1 MQINKQDVVAV
12 VLGGP
17 SSEAEISRVTGGAIA
32 NALREKGYNAKEVEL
47 NPSNLINE
55 LRDMNA
61 KVVFNAVH
69 GMYGEDGRLQ
79 SILEAAGIPYTG
91 CGVLASAVSMDKSA
105 TKRYLQS
112 AGIPTAPCMIINKR
126 DAGDLQTLAEKI
138 ISEFGLPVVI
148 KAATQGSSIGVV
160 IPKTAQEVV
169 PALEEAFKYSE
180 NVLAEKCIKGKEL
193 TISIMEEN
201 GEPKPLPVIWIAPH
215 SGAYDFHSKYTKG
228 ATDYH
233 CPAPFDEKTTAYIQK
248 IAVETYKLLGLSG
261 VARVDA
267 MLGDE
272 DGVAYVLEANTVPG
286 NQPGSEG
293 CCCCRHQL
301 PGALRKNFTERKI
314 KMFYKEPKEVQHGF
328 IADYTRTTAQTQ
340 TPEILAH
347 GAPAGIHGYTCC
359 NLYICLALCA

>member
-148 KAATQGSSIGVV
+148 KAATQG
-160 IPKTAQEVV
+160 
-169 PALEEAFKYSE
+169 
-180 NVLAEKCIKGKEL
+180 IKGKEL

-286 NQPGSEG
+286 MTATSLVPKAAAAVGISFPEL
-293 CCCCRHQL
+293 C
-301 PGALRKNFTERKI
+301 EKI
-314 KMFYKEPKEVQHGF
+314 LLSAK
-328 IADYTRTTAQTQ
+328 
-340 TPEILAH
+340 
-347 GAPAGIHGYTCC
+347 
-359 NLYICLALCA
+359 